1 MTPRPL
7 PLLGLDS
14 PPAAVRLGSALTAH
28 GFRLDNEP
36 TLERLLAC
44 VTEHRH
50 ALVLL
55 PGTVAAAACWSPI
68 AALRRLRATSSI
80 PCILVAGADDTPAG
94 RAAML
99 EAGADDYL
107 HRDVS
112 TVEAVARIRAVL
124 RRSRPVAAARHR
136 EDAPEPA
143 ASDGARTAWRL
154 SVEERCLLGPDGAA
168 HRLTGAEFELL
179 RLLTAAGGE
188 AVDRETICRHVFR
201 RPWRPE
207 DRSVDDLVKRL
218 RKKSDPMAI
227 QTVRGIGY
235 AMPPSYAPT
244 GCVEN
249 CGTRPTGTFAL
260 HIQS

>member
-14 PPAAVRLGSALTAH
+14 PPSTVRLASALTAH

-44 VTEHRH
+44 VAERRH
-50 ALVLL
+50 VLVLL
-55 PGTVAAAACWSPI
+55 PGTAAACWSPI

-80 PCILVAGADDTPAG
+80 PCILIAGADDTPAR

-124 RRSRPVAAARHR
+124 RRARPVAAAQHR
-136 EDAPEPA
+136 EDAPA
-143 ASDGARTAWRL
+143 RVASDGARTAWRL

-179 RLLTAAGGE
+179 RLLTVAGGE

-218 RKKSDPMAI
+218 RKKSDPKAI

-235 AMPPSYAPT
+235 AMPSSYAPID
-244 GCVEN
+244 CVEN
-249 CGTRPTGTFAL
+249 CGTRETGSSAL
-260 HIQS
+260 YLQS